1 MRIFFLTAFTLTL
14 TLTLSLAKADAPGDW
29 NPYPEHPDQYDEHYP
44 EYPDDGGF
52 EPDEEPAQHD
62 SVTINNNY
70 YIENNTYI
78 EQNFYPQAP
87 AALPPPA
94 YRAYCFATGSD
105 YQWYIFLR
113 ITNGATYEVARG
125 RGRWNFF
132 RAKENLY
139 YWGTCPNL

>member
-1 MRIFFLTAFTLTL
+1 MRIIFLIAFTLTL
-14 TLTLSLAKADAPGDW
+14 TLNAGLAQADAPGDW
-29 NPYPEHPDQYDEHYP
+29 NPYPEQPDQYDEHYP
-44 EYPDDGGF
+44 EY
-52 EPDEEPAQHD
+52 PDEEPAQHD

-78 EQNFYPQAP
+78 EQNYFPQAP
-87 AALPPPA
+87 AILPSHA

-113 ITNGATYEVARG
+113 MTNGATYEVARG
-125 RGRWNFF
+125 RGRGNFF